1 MNRFRA
7 WALSAA
13 FACLPVFA
21 QAADPIHLK
30 LAFFGPDTEM
40 TYVTTL
46 KPFADAMNKDGAGI
60 IQIDTF
66 PNGALGRSLPNQP
79 QMVLDGVADI
89 AFAIPGNT
97 PGRFPDDVVVEL
109 PGMFRDIREATLAWT
124 KLLATED
131 LRGFKDYVVLG
142 ALGTAPFSIHTR
154 TAIKGLADLRGLK
167 IRTTN
172 ATEGTAL
179 RALGAVPVLMPVNE
193 VPEAVGRGTIDGTT
207 VHPVPMFDFGLNR
220 VTRYDYFIRLGI
232 SPLVV
237 LMNRQ
242 KFDSLPKPAQ
252 DVLMRH
258 AGDAM
263 AQVYIKGYGGY
274 SDELT
279 AKLKADTQRHV
290 IEPTP
295 AEEAT
300 IQAAFKPLI
309 DDWQAKDPRN
319 AELFK
324 KLQAIIAQIRAQG

>member
-1 MNRFRA
+1 MAKSLLRA
-7 WALSAA
+7 L
-13 FACLPVFA
+13 VFA
-21 QAADPIHLK
+21 VCAVPALAVADPVHLK

-46 KPFADAMNKDGAGI
+46 KPFADAVNKDANGL

-66 PNGALGRSLPNQP
+66 PNGALGRGLPNQP

-109 PGMFRDIREATLAWT
+109 PGMFRDIRESTLAWT
-124 KLLATED
+124 RLMATQK
-131 LRGFKDYVVLG
+131 LRGFQDYVVLG
-142 ALGTAPFSIHTR
+142 ALGSAPFSIHTK
-154 TAIKGLADLRGLK
+154 TPIKGLADLTGLK

-172 ATEGTAL
+172 ATEGSAL

-237 LMNRQ
+237 LMNRA
-242 KFDSLPKPAQ
+242 KFESLPKEAQ
-252 DVLMRH
+252 AVLMRH
-258 AGDAM
+258 SGEAM
-263 AQVYIKGYGGY
+263 AEIYIKGYGGY

-279 AKLKADTQRHV
+279 AKLKADPQRHV
-290 IEPTP
+290 IIPTP
-295 AEEAT
+295 REEAAAT
-300 IQAAFKPLI
+300 AAFQPWI
-309 DDWQAKDPRN
+309 DEWQAKDPRN
-319 AELFK
+319 AELLK
-324 KLQAIIAQIRAQG
+324 ALDAIIAQIRAPG